1 MIKLARRKDHNES
14 REFAWKEYDTEG
26 KPNLKT
32 FPPKQAMNQIVA
44 NPEARSLV
52 GQIIGEY
59 RKAFM
64 MPKVNSNA
72 ELIQRLDEFFSMAQE
87 RQIPPTIQEMALYC
101 GYTAQTLNDWKN
113 GRNKGFCDSD
123 NLTPSTSVIIKKA
136 VEILHGMDMV
146 LTQSGK
152 INPVAYIWK
161 AKNWYGERDVQEIV
175 VTPSGE
181 RTVPLTPEEIAKN
194 LPEANDTIDVD
205 TAYTVE

>member
-1 MIKLARRKDHNES
+1 MARTKKHEQAPS
-14 REFAWKEYDTEG
+14 EFAWKEYDTEG
-26 KPNLKT
+26 KPNMKT
-32 FPPKQAMNQIVA
+32 FPCKQAMNQVAA

-52 GQIIGEY
+52 GQILGEY

-72 ELIQRLDEFFSMAQE
+72 ELIQRLDEFFAMAQE

-123 NLTPSTSVIIKKA
+123 NSTPATSVIIKKA
-136 VEILHGMDMV
+136 IEILHGMDMV

-161 AKNWYGERDVQEIV
+161 AKNWYGERDVQEVI
-175 VTPSGE
+175 VTPSGD

-194 LPEANDTIDVD
+194 LPEPADTVDVD
-205 TAYTVE
+205 SSYTVE

>member
-1 MIKLARRKDHNES
+1 MARNKRYEQAPD
-14 REFAWKEYDTEG
+14 EFAWKEYDTENKSMKG
-26 KPNLKT
+26 V
-32 FPPKQAMNQIVA
+32 PPHRQAMNQVVS
-44 NPEARSLV
+44 NPEAKSLV
-52 GQIIGEY
+52 GQILGEY

-72 ELIQRLDEFFSMAQE
+72 ELIERLDNFFSMAQE

-101 GYTAQTLNDWKN
+101 GYTAQTLNDWKT

-123 NLTPSTSVIIKKA
+123 NLTPSTAIIIKKA
-136 VEILHGMDMV
+136 IEILHGMDMV

-175 VTPSGE
+175 VTPSGD

-194 LPEANDTIDVD
+194 LPEPTDTVDVD
-205 TAYTVE
+205 TSYSVE

>member
-1 MIKLARRKDHNES
+1 MARNKRYEQAPD
-14 REFAWKEYDTEG
+14 EFAWKEYDTENKSMKG
-26 KPNLKT
+26 V
-32 FPPKQAMNQIVA
+32 PPHRQAMNQVVS
-44 NPEARSLV
+44 NPEAKSLV
-52 GQIIGEY
+52 GQILGEY

-72 ELIQRLDEFFSMAQE
+72 ELIERLDNFFSMAQE

-136 VEILHGMDMV
+136 IEILHGMDMV

-175 VTPSGE
+175 VTPSGD

-194 LPEANDTIDVD
+194 LPEPTDTVD
-205 TAYTVE
+205 ADLDYSIK

>member
-1 MIKLARRKDHNES
+1 
-14 REFAWKEYDTEG
+14 
-26 KPNLKT
+26 
-32 FPPKQAMNQIVA
+32 
-44 NPEARSLV
+44 
-52 GQIIGEY
+52 
-59 RKAFM
+59 M

-72 ELIQRLDEFFSMAQE
+72 ELIKRLDDFFAMAQE

-136 VEILHGMDMV
+136 IEILHGMDMV

-175 VTPSGE
+175 VTPSGD

-194 LPEANDTIDVD
+194 LPEATDTIDVD
-205 TAYTVE
+205 TSYTVE

>member
-1 MIKLARRKDHNES
+1 MARTKKHEQAPS
-14 REFAWKEYDTEG
+14 EFAWKEYDTENKSMKG
-26 KPNLKT
+26 V
-32 FPPKQAMNQIVA
+32 PPHRQAINQAVA
-44 NPEARSLV
+44 NPETRSLV
-52 GQIIGEY
+52 GQILGEY

-72 ELIQRLDEFFSMAQE
+72 ELVQRLDEFFSMAQE

-101 GYTAQTLNDWKN
+101 GYTAQTFNDWKN

-175 VTPSGE
+175 VTPSGD

-194 LPEANDTIDVD
+194 LPDPDDLSDLDPN
-205 TAYTVE
+205 YTVK

>member
-1 MIKLARRKDHNES
+1 MARTKKHEQAPA
-14 REFAWKEYDTEG
+14 EFAWKEYDTEG
-26 KPNLKT
+26 KPNTKT
-32 FPPKQAMNQIVA
+32 FPCKQAMNQVAA

-52 GQIIGEY
+52 GQILGEY

-72 ELIQRLDEFFSMAQE
+72 ELIKRLDDFFAMAQE

-113 GRNKGFCDSD
+113 GRNKGFCDTD

-136 VEILHGMDMV
+136 IEILHGMDMV

-175 VTPSGE
+175 VTPSGD

-194 LPEANDTIDVD
+194 LPEPADTVDVD
-205 TAYTVE
+205 TSYTVE

>member
-1 MIKLARRKDHNES
+1 MARRKDYDKPS
-14 REFAWKEYDTEG
+14 EFAWKEYDTENKSMRG
-26 KPNLKT
+26 M
-32 FPPKQAMNQIVA
+32 PPHRQAMQQVVT

-52 GQIIGEY
+52 GQVLHEY

-64 MPKVNSNA
+64 MTKVNSNQ
-72 ELIQRLDEFFSMAQE
+72 ELIDRLAEFFEMAEQ

-101 GYTAQTLNDWKN
+101 GYTSSMFRDWRD
-113 GRNKGFCDSD
+113 GRHKGFSD
-123 NLTPSTSVIIKKA
+123 EGGATPPTGVIVKKA

-181 RTVPLTPEEIAKN
+181 RTQPLTPEEIAKN
-194 LPEANDTIDVD
+194 LPEPLDTTDVD
-205 TAYTVE
+205 TAYTVR

>member
-1 MIKLARRKDHNES
+1 MARTKKHEQAPS
-14 REFAWKEYDTEG
+14 EFAWKEYDFENKSMKG
-26 KPNLKT
+26 M
-32 FPPKQAMNQIVA
+32 PPHRQAMQQIVT

-52 GQIIGEY
+52 GQVLHEY

-72 ELIQRLDEFFSMAQE
+72 ELVQRLGEFFEMAEQ

-101 GYTAQTLNDWKN
+101 GYTSSMFRDWRD
-113 GRNKGFCDSD
+113 GRHKGFSD
-123 NLTPSTSVIIKKA
+123 EGGVNPPTSVIIKKA

-175 VTPSGE
+175 VTPSGD
-181 RTVPLTPEEIAKN
+181 RTVPLTPDEIARN
-194 LPEANDTIDVD
+194 LPEPMESVDVD
-205 TAYTVE
+205 TDYTVK

>member
-1 MIKLARRKDHNES
+1 MARNKRYEKAPD
-14 REFAWKEYDTEG
+14 EFAWKEYDFENKSMKG
-26 KPNLKT
+26 M
-32 FPPKQAMNQIVA
+32 PPHRQAMQQIVT

-52 GQIIGEY
+52 GEIIGEY

-72 ELIQRLDEFFSMAQE
+72 ELVERLDDFFSMAQE

-113 GRNKGFCDSD
+113 GKSKGFCDSD
-123 NLTPSTSVIIKKA
+123 NSTPSTAVIIKKA
-136 VEILHGMDMV
+136 IEILHGMDMV

-175 VTPSGE
+175 VTPSGD
-181 RTVPLTPEEIAKN
+181 RTVPLTPDEIARN
-194 LPEANDTIDVD
+194 LPEPMESVDVD
-205 TAYTVE
+205 TDYTVK

>member
-1 MIKLARRKDHNES
+1 MARNKRYEQAPD
-14 REFAWKEYDTEG
+14 EFAWKEYDTENKSMKG
-26 KPNLKT
+26 V
-32 FPPKQAMNQIVA
+32 PPHRQAMNQVVS

-52 GQIIGEY
+52 GQILGEY

-72 ELIQRLDEFFSMAQE
+72 ELIKRLDDFFLMAQE

-113 GRNKGFCDSD
+113 GRSKGFCDSD
-123 NLTPSTSVIIKKA
+123 NSTPSTAVIIKKA
-136 VEILHGMDMV
+136 IEILHGMDMV

-175 VTPSGE
+175 VTPSGD

-194 LPEANDTIDVD
+194 LPEASDTIDVE
-205 TAYTVE
+205 TSYTVE

>member
-1 MIKLARRKDHNES
+1 MARNKRYEQAPD
-14 REFAWKEYDTEG
+14 EFAWKEYDTENKSMKG
-26 KPNLKT
+26 V
-32 FPPKQAMNQIVA
+32 PPHRQAMNQVVS

-52 GQIIGEY
+52 GQILGEY

-72 ELIQRLDEFFSMAQE
+72 ELIERLDDFFSMAQE

-113 GRNKGFCDSD
+113 GRLKGFCDSD
-123 NLTPSTSVIIKKA
+123 NSTPSTAVIIKKA
-136 VEILHGMDMV
+136 IEILHGMDMV

-175 VTPSGE
+175 VTPSGD

-194 LPEANDTIDVD
+194 LPEPMDTVDVE
-205 TAYTVE
+205 TSYTVE

>member
-1 MIKLARRKDHNES
+1 MVKLARRKDYDKPS
-14 REFAWKEYDTEG
+14 EFAWKEYDTENKSMRG
-26 KPNLKT
+26 M
-32 FPPKQAMNQIVA
+32 PPHRQAVQQIVT

-52 GQIIGEY
+52 GQVLGEY
-59 RKAFM
+59 RKAFL
-64 MPKVNSNA
+64 MPKVNSNS
-72 ELIQRLDEFFSMAQE
+72 ELIDRLDKFFEMAEQ

-101 GYTAQTLNDWKN
+101 GYTSSTFKDWRD
-113 GRNKGFCDSD
+113 GRNKGFPDEGGA
-123 NLTPSTSVIIKKA
+123 TPPTSAIVKKA

-175 VTPSGE
+175 VTPSGD

-194 LPEANDTIDVD
+194 LPDPDDLSDLDPN
-205 TAYTVE
+205 YTVK

>member
-1 MIKLARRKDHNES
+1 MR
-14 REFAWKEYDTEG
+14 G
-26 KPNLKT
+26 M
-32 FPPKQAMNQIVA
+32 PPHRQAVQQIVT

-52 GQIIGEY
+52 GQVLGEY
-59 RKAFM
+59 RKAFL
-64 MPKVNSNA
+64 MPKVNSNS
-72 ELIQRLDEFFSMAQE
+72 ELIDRLDKFFEMAEQ

-101 GYTAQTLNDWKN
+101 GYTSSTFKDWRD
-113 GRNKGFCDSD
+113 GRNKGFPDEGGA
-123 NLTPSTSVIIKKA
+123 TPPTSAIVKKA

-175 VTPSGE
+175 VTPSGD

-194 LPEANDTIDVD
+194 LPDPDDLSDLDPN
-205 TAYTVE
+205 YTVK